1 MLQKSILTAL
11 IFVLCTSIF
20 AEAACTPEEA
30 QAKAQD
36 FMNAAI
42 ALAQKEPQRYQ
53 AVAQALQNELPELQ
67 KANEMDKICSF
78 YDEWLAKMK

>member
-1 MLQKSILTAL
+1 MLKKSVLAAL
-11 IFVLCTSIF
+11 AMLMFMCASV
-20 AEAACTPEEA
+20 EAACTPEEA

-53 AVAQALQNELPELQ
+53 VVAQAMQNELPELQ
-67 KANEMDKICSF
+67 KANDLDKICSF